1 MELLYAAHVPP
12 GEGPF
17 PTVLM
22 LHGWGASAHDLF
34 SLAPFMHG
42 GGALVLC
49 PQGPV
54 SFEIAQGVP
63 GFGWWPITQEREPE
77 GAAFGEAR
85 RLLRAFFDGACQRYP
100 VDRRKVVVLGFSQ
113 GGVMAFD
120 LALAAPEQ
128 FAGLVALSSWLPDSL
143 ADALP
148 RSPAHENFPALLI
161 HGARDDLIPV
171 ALAQE
176 ARQKLMAW
184 GLNVS
189 YREFEMQHEVS
200 QEALLE
206 VVRWTEGKI
215 FNLIQLA

>member
-1 MELLYAAHVPP
+1 MELLYAAYVPP

-63 GFGWWPITQEREPE
+63 GFGWWPITPGREPE
-77 GAAFGEAR
+77 GAAFDEAR
-85 RLLRAFFDGACQRYP
+85 RLLRAFFDAACQRYP

-120 LALAAPEQ
+120 LALSAPEQ

-143 ADALP
+143 ANALS

-176 ARQKLMAW
+176 ARQKLMAL